1 MDVMVSGAG
10 PTGFPDW
17 RARLEAAVM
26 ARFAREDMRVRD
38 LFFLYVVAVG
48 LACLAI
54 VAFVV
59 PLMWIFS

>member
-1 MDVMVSGAG
+1 MVSGAG
-10 PTGFPDW
+10 PTGLPDR
-17 RARLEAAVM
+17 RARLEAAVL

-38 LFFLYVVAVG
+38 LFLLYIFAVG